1 MEKKERYDFG
11 IKYKILKLNNKR
23 FFLIPVEVV
32 EGYEINGKFYCGDIY
47 QSLDSA
53 TNFDELD
60 YLIDSV
66 FNSSYLCNIY
76 DYDDATFVKEY
87 FFTEEENFIIL
98 VEKREDENIKR
109 KINIS
114 NLVKTNKREEY
125 KIQEEKPAVILN
137 DDSLNML
144 LGIEE
149 IETLKAELKRYQN
162 SLAKFKE
169 HNEKQDLTEIVVENG
184 HIKSFETSLPIKI
197 KSQEII
203 NSSVDKNKVDKQA
216 VSLAGLEKYI
226 KERVFGHD
234 DEIRIIAKTLI
245 MNYRAGN
252 KYDIEPILIVGST
265 GTGKTETI
273 KAASDYLDMPFLLV
287 NTANLVPRGIQ
298 GTSIE
303 NCLYSLLALCNYDLE
318 KAQRSLIFFDE
329 FDKIGKSKLDIKEAV
344 KDIMLDFLDG
354 SNFLINNDSWSE
366 SYNFNTKMLNKVYA
380 GAFQVLFDRKLP
392 LGFGDVT
399 MRECFNPTKIYEEEY
414 FGKELVT
421 RIPHIFVYYPLDK
434 ETKKRVILE
443 SKISAFR
450 SKVIRYEEEFHT
462 KLVATDSYI
471 DALIAKIDEND
482 KSMRDLNTLIL
493 SSLNFVE
500 CSLLE
505 NEGHTKEVIL
515 TDETVENPHKFIL
528 K

>member
-1 MEKKERYDFG
+1 MEKNEKYDFG

-23 FFLIPVEVV
+23 FILIPVEVV
-32 EGYEINGKFYCGDIY
+32 EGYEISGKFYCDDIY
-47 QSLDSA
+47 QSLDA
-53 TNFDELD
+53 TTNLDELD
-60 YLIDSV
+60 CLIDSI
-66 FNSSYLCNIY
+66 FSFSYLCNVY
-76 DYDDATFVKEY
+76 DYDDAAFVKEY
-87 FFTEEENFIIL
+87 FFSEEENFIIF
-98 VEKREDENIKR
+98 VEAKEEGIFKR
-109 KINIS
+109 KINIK
-114 NLVKTNKREEY
+114 NLVKTYKREEY
-125 KIQEEKPAVILN
+125 QMQEEKPAVILN
-137 DDSLNML
+137 DDSLNIL
-144 LGIEE
+144 LGIDE
-149 IETLKAELKRYQN
+149 IETLKAELKRYKN
-162 SLAKFKE
+162 SIAKFKE
-169 HNEKQDLTEIVVENG
+169 HNEKRDMTKIVVENG
-184 HIKSFETSLPIKI
+184 HIKSFETGLPVI

-203 NSSVDKNKVDKQA
+203 SPSSLNENVVDKKA
-216 VSLAGLEKYI
+216 VSLTGLEKYI

-234 DEIRIIAKTLI
+234 DEIKIIAKTLI

-303 NCLYSLLALCNYDLE
+303 NCLYSLLALCNYDIE

-392 LGFGDVT
+392 LGFGDMT
-399 MRECFNPTKIYEEEY
+399 IRECFNPTKIYEEEY

-421 RIPHIFVYYPLDK
+421 RIPHIFVYSPLDK
-434 ETKKRVILE
+434 ETRKRVILE

-450 SKVIRYEEEFHT
+450 AKMIRYEEEFHT
-462 KLVATDSYI
+462 KLIATDSYI
-471 DALIAKIDEND
+471 NSLIDKIGEKD

-505 NEGHTKEVIL
+505 NEGHTKEIIL